1 MFRYV
6 VLFVTESVS
15 RILGVLFVFC
25 FVRFWWV
32 FAFINRSALLK
43 MAERERFE
51 LSRGFL
57 PCTLS
62 KGVPSATR
70 PPFLTNSETLS
81 KVRRRRKDILVI
93 NFDALCIKFAIVIGF
108 P

>member
-1 MFRYV
+1 
-6 VLFVTESVS
+6 
-15 RILGVLFVFC
+15 
-25 FVRFWWV
+25 
-32 FAFINRSALLK
+32 

-70 PPFLTNSETLS
+70 PPFLTNSKTLP
-81 KVRRRRKDILVI
+81 KRVHVRKGIFVFNCEMRRINDLILL
-93 NFDALCIKFAIVIGF
+93 NSLQIGTLF